1 MKEFYAKANS
11 LLKIK
16 RSNPVVTKVQREDE
30 NGDTQIFEDKTL
42 VEGEIAN
49 YFSGIY
55 KRPDYRRQEFR
66 SIDFNVEDDDD
77 MRIDTNSSMSVSPF
91 TKEEVCEASKSS
103 NFKKGMGPDCFDGN
117 MLKLGVRLNDKVM
130 LEIIDA
136 LNDMR
141 SLST

>member
-66 SIDFNVEDDDD
+66 SVDFNVEDDDD
-77 MRIDTNSSMSVSPF
+77 MRIDTNSIISVSPF
-91 TKEEVCEASKSS
+91 TKEEIYEASKSS
-103 NFKKGMGPDCFDGN
+103 NFDKGMGPDCFDGN
-117 MLKLGVRLNDKVM
+117 ILRNHK
-130 LEIIDA
+130 
-136 LNDMR
+136 
-141 SLST
+141 

>member
-66 SIDFNVEDDDD
+66 SVDFNVEDDDD
-77 MRIDTNSSMSVSPF
+77 MRIDTNSSMSVPSF
-91 TKEEVCEASKSS
+91 TKEEVYEASKVAILTREWAQIASMATYYGTTSS
-103 NFKKGMGPDCFDGN
+103 WRRK
-117 MLKLGVRLNDKVM
+117 
-130 LEIIDA
+130 
-136 LNDMR
+136 
-141 SLST
+141 

>member
-11 LLKIK
+11 LLKIN

-66 SIDFNVEDDDD
+66 SVDFNVEDDDD
-77 MRIDTNSSMSVSPF
+77 MRIDTNSSMSVSSF
-91 TKEEVCEASKSS
+91 TKEEVYEASKSS
-103 NFKKGMGPDCFDGN
+103 NFDKGMGPDCFDGN
-117 MLKLGVRLNDKVM
+117 ILRNHK
-130 LEIIDA
+130 
-136 LNDMR
+136 
-141 SLST
+141 

>member
-42 VEGEIAN
+42 IEGEIAN

-66 SIDFNVEDDDD
+66 SVDFNVEDDDD

-103 NFKKGMGPDCFDGN
+103 NFNKGMGPDCFDGN
-117 MLKLGVRLNDKVM
+117 ILRNHK
-130 LEIIDA
+130 
-136 LNDMR
+136 
-141 SLST
+141 

>member
-30 NGDTQIFEDKTL
+30 NSDTQIFEDKTL

-55 KRPDYRRQEFR
+55 KRPDYRRHEFR

-91 TKEEVCEASKSS
+91 TKEEVYEASKSS
-103 NFKKGMGPDCFDGN
+103 NFDKGMGPDCFDGN
-117 MLKLGVRLNDKVM
+117 ILRNHK
-130 LEIIDA
+130 
-136 LNDMR
+136 
-141 SLST
+141 